1 MKMVI
6 TMMITMMMMVTLTM
20 TMMMMTMSMI
30 MMVMINDECTA
41 LSRLRMIM
49 RGLMWFKKLAPSCR
63 SHDDDDDHDDGFDVG
78 DNYHDDKD
86 DVDQ

>member
-1 MKMVI
+1 
-6 TMMITMMMMVTLTM
+6 MM
-20 TMMMMTMSMI
+20 
-30 MMVMINDECTA
+30 
-41 LSRLRMIM
+41 R
-49 RGLMWFKKLAPSCR
+49 RGLMWSKKLAPSCR